1 MLRCTENGGSETLNN
16 CDAEEAQV
24 DQDDIYQVQ
33 CCYDFNGRLASW
45 RDDVPNDTHKEAVEY
60 CDAIRDGFFAR
71 QRLCTSEELQ
81 NECARDNISC
91 DFDNVWIQGNDP
103 LANLTGIGG
112 NDVFKYVKFPLAY
125 SFSQTQHGVETMDG
139 TYEYANFDGKFPGE
153 IVTVE
158 GVWTMVS

>member
-60 CDAIRDGFFAR
+60 CDAIGDGFFAR

-81 NECARDNISC
+81 NECARDNIYC

-139 TYEYANFDGKFPGE
+139 TEYANFDGKFPGE
-153 IVTVE
+153 LVKVE

>member
-24 DQDDIYQVQ
+24 DQNDQNVVQ
-33 CCYDFNGRLASW
+33 CCYDNGRLASW
-45 RDDVPNDTHKEAVEY
+45 QNDVRIDTHKGAVEY
-60 CDAIRDGFFAR
+60 CVGGR
-71 QRLCTSEELQ
+71 RLCTSEELQ
-81 NECARDNISC
+81 NDCARNFVSC

-139 TYEYANFDGKFPGE
+139 TEYANFDGKFPGE

>member
-24 DQDDIYQVQ
+24 DQNDQNVVQ
-33 CCYDFNGRLASW
+33 CCFDNGRLASW
-45 RDDVPNDTHKEAVEY
+45 QNDVRIDTHKGAVEY
-60 CDAIRDGFFAR
+60 CVGGG
-71 QRLCTSEELQ
+71 RLCTSEELQ
-81 NECARDNISC
+81 NDCARNFVSC

>member
-24 DQDDIYQVQ
+24 DQNDQNVVQ
-33 CCYDFNGRLASW
+33 CCYDFNGRLASPK
-45 RDDVPNDTHKEAVEY
+45 DVRIDTHKGAVEY
-60 CDAIRDGFFAR
+60 CKFGR
-71 QRLCTSEELQ
+71 RLCTSEELQ
-81 NECARDNISC
+81 NDCARDNISC

-139 TYEYANFDGKFPGE
+139 TEYANFDGKFPGE

>member
-60 CDAIRDGFFAR
+60 CDAIGDGFFAR
-71 QRLCTSEELQ
+71 QRLCTSGELQ
-81 NECARDNISC
+81 NECARANIYC
-91 DFDNVWIQGNDP
+91 DFVNVWNQGNDP

>member
-24 DQDDIYQVQ
+24 DQNDQNVVQ

-45 RDDVPNDTHKEAVEY
+45 QNDVRIDTHKGAVEY
-60 CDAIRDGFFAR
+60 CVGGR
-71 QRLCTSEELQ
+71 RLCTSEELQ
-81 NECARDNISC
+81 NDCARNFVSC

-153 IVTVE
+153 LVKVE

>member
-24 DQDDIYQVQ
+24 DQNDQNVVQ
-33 CCYDFNGRLASW
+33 CCNDFNGRLASW
-45 RDDVPNDTHKEAVEY
+45 RNDVRTDTHKEAVEY
-60 CDAIRDGFFAR
+60 CDGRFR

-81 NECARDNISC
+81 NDCALNFISC

-139 TYEYANFDGKFPGE
+139 TYEYANFDDKFPGE

>member
-24 DQDDIYQVQ
+24 DQNDQNVVQ

-45 RDDVPNDTHKEAVEY
+45 RNDVRTDTHKEAVEY
-60 CDAIRDGFFAR
+60 CRFG

-112 NDVFKYVKFPLAY
+112 KDVFKYVKFPLAY

-139 TYEYANFDGKFPGE
+139 TYEYANFDGNFPGE
-153 IVTVE
+153 IVKVE